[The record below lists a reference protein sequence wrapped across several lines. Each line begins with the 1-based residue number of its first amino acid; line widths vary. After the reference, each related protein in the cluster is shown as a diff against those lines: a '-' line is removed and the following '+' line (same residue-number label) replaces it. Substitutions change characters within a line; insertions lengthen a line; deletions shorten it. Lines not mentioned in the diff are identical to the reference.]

1 MFLLSFYS
9 PYLSSEF
16 FSNIFHLHHIYSIQL
31 RSLYTCT
38 VAMNLVYFLM
48 QILMSVQL
56 ILMTVIRSVLTLMG
70 PTLVPVTVDIHWI
83 AMEEHAM
90 VC

>member
-1 MFLLSFYS
+1 MGRYRFV
-9 PYLSSEF
+9 
-16 FSNIFHLHHIYSIQL
+16 
-31 RSLYTCT
+31 CT
-38 VAMNLVYFLM
+38 

-70 PTLVPVTVDIHWI
+70 PSLVPVTVDIHWI
-83 AMEEHAM
+83 AMKEHAM

>member
-1 MFLLSFYS
+1 MGNCHFVF
-9 PYLSSEF
+9 
-16 FSNIFHLHHIYSIQL
+16 
-31 RSLYTCT
+31 T
-38 VAMNLVYFLM
+38 

-70 PTLVPVTVDIHWI
+70 PTLVPVTVDIHWT

-90 VC
+90 VCAFFTINCG